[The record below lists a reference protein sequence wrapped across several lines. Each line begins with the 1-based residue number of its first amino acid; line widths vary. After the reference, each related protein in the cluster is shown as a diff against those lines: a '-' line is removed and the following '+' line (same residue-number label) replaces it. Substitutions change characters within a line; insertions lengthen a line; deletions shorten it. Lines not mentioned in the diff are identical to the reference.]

1 MAESVVYLWRMME
14 LRDYQK
20 VLAAKGIDILSEIG
34 ILYLAME
41 VRTGKTAT
49 ALTIAHLGGY
59 KRVLFTTKKKA
70 IKSIE
75 DDFKQLGYEYD
86 LVVTNNESLHKV
98 TGQFDL
104 VISDEHHRMGGAFPK
119 PSKVAKLFKSR
130 FSTLPM
136 IFLSGTPTPES
147 YSQIYH
153 QFWVSDRTPFSQYAN
168 FYKWA
173 KEFVNVYSVDYG
185 YGSVNSYEK
194 AIKSKID
201 PIVKPY
207 FLYYSQKEA
216 GFESSV
222 NENILVCNMSKSTH
236 EMIGKIKK
244 DRLLQGK
251 EEVVLADT
259 AVKLMSKVH
268 QLASGTIKFE
278 SGNAKTIDHNKA
290 VYIANYFEGKKIAI
304 FYKFKQELECLKE
317 VFKDKLCVDLETF
330 NTTDKNI
337 ALQIVSG
344 REGISLAAAKYL
356 VYYNIDFSALS
367 YWQSRDRL
375 TTMQRASNDVFW
387 VFSDCGIER
396 DIYKTVL
403 KKKDFTTNDFRV
415 HLSA

>member
-1 MAESVVYLWRMME
+1 MMI
-14 LRDYQK
+14 LRDYQQE
-20 VLAAKGIDILSEIG
+20 LADKGIAILKELG

-49 ALTIAHLGGY
+49 ALTIAQLGGY
-59 KRVLFTTKKKA
+59 KKVLFTTKKKA
-70 IKSIE
+70 VEGIVN
-75 DDFKQLGYEYD
+75 DFKQLGYNYE

-98 TGQFDL
+98 VGEFDL

-119 PSKVAKLFKSR
+119 PSKVAKMFKER
-130 FSTLPM
+130 FAALDM
-136 IFLSGTPTPES
+136 IFLSGTPTPEG

-153 QFWVSDRTPFSQYAN
+153 QFWVSSRSPFMKWVN

-201 PIVKPY
+201 PYVSPY

-222 NENILVCNMSKSTH
+222 EENILTCQMQASTH
-236 EMIGKIKK
+236 GMISKLKK
-244 DRLLQGK
+244 DRVLQGK
-251 EEVVLADT
+251 DEVVLADT
-259 AVKLMSKVH
+259 PAKLMTKVH

-278 SGNAKTIDHNKA
+278 SGNAKTIDLNKA
-290 VYIANYFEGKKIAI
+290 VYIANYFDGQKIAV
-304 FYKFKQELECLKE
+304 FYKFTQELQCLKE
-317 VFKDKLCVDLETF
+317 VYKERLCVDLERF
-330 NTTDKNI
+330 NSDSDAII

-344 REGISLAAAKYL
+344 REGISLSAAKYL

-375 TTMQRASNDVFW
+375 TTMNRPSNQVFW
-387 VFSDCGIER
+387 VFSDCGIEQ

-403 KKKDFTTNDFRV
+403 KKKDFTTHDFRRS
-415 HLSA
+415 LST

>member
-1 MAESVVYLWRMME
+1 MMI
-14 LRDYQK
+14 LRDYQQD
-20 VLAAKGIDILSEIG
+20 LAEKGIAILKELG

-59 KRVLFTTKKKA
+59 KKVLFTTKKKA
-70 IKSIE
+70 VKGILN
-75 DDFKQLGYEYD
+75 DFEQLGYPFD
-86 LVVTNNESLHKV
+86 LTVTNNESLHKV
-98 TGQFDL
+98 VGQFDL

-119 PSKVAKLFKSR
+119 PSKVAKLFKER
-130 FSTLPM
+130 FSHLPM
-136 IFLSGTPTPES
+136 VFLSGTPTPEG

-153 QFWVSDRTPFSQYAN
+153 QFWVSSRSPFSQYSN

-173 KEFVNVYSVDYG
+173 KEFVKVYSVDYG

-201 PIVKPY
+201 PFVAPY

-216 GFESSV
+216 GFESV
-222 NENILVCNMSKSTH
+222 VEENVLICKMQKSTH
-236 EMIGKIKK
+236 ELIDKLKK
-244 DRLLQGK
+244 DRVLQGK
-251 EEVVLADT
+251 EEVILADT
-259 AVKLMSKVH
+259 AVKLMTKVH
-268 QLASGTIKFE
+268 QIASGTIKFE
-278 SGNAKTIDHNKA
+278 SGNAKTLDANKA
-290 VYIANYFEGKKIAI
+290 VYIANYFEGQKIAI

-317 VFKDKLCVDLETF
+317 VYGNRLCTDLETF
-330 NTTDKNI
+330 NSTDKNI

-344 REGISLAAAKYL
+344 REGISLSAAKYL

-375 TTMQRASNDVFW
+375 TTMNRPSNQVFW
-387 VFSDCGIER
+387 VFSDAGIEQ

-403 KKKDFTTNDFRV
+403 KKKDFTTHDFRRS
-415 HLSA
+415 LSA